1 MARNDTENFETEFG
15 NRAHLRAS
23 ADGWHAVASAA
34 VAATLLVAVVGRHA
48 VAGRRAA
55 LAPAV
60 SDGAAIPVQRNRND
74 GTRPPIAR
82 DGSRI
87 SAHSMNLCCAA
98 QTKTLLFDIVNVQKW
113 PAACRPARSGSPC
126 CKVASIARSAA
137 AGHFLFRRFSS
148 NGRAPPS

>member
-60 SDGAAIPVQRNRND
+60 SDGAAIPVAESQRW
-74 GTRPPIAR
+74 
-82 DGSRI
+82 
-87 SAHSMNLCCAA
+87 H
-98 QTKTLLFDIVNVQKW
+98 
-113 PAACRPARSGSPC
+113 
-126 CKVASIARSAA
+126 AA
-137 AGHFLFRRFSS
+137 ADRPRRFSNFCAQHEPVLCS
-148 NGRAPPS
+148 TD